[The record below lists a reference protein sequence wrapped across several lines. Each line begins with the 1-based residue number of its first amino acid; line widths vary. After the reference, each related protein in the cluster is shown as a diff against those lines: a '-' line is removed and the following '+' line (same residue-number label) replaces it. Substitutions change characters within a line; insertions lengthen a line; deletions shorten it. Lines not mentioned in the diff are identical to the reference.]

1 MIFCEFGHVA
11 AFHTYMRHKFG
22 ILQLDGMICTLDYK
36 EIMMKVKDTTKASK
50 SVTKVKHS
58 LRLLIYA
65 ETFCGGQETVAD
77 FNCINQEMRSL
88 TRFAEVAGYS
98 FSRSRANSASATDIS
113 GHL

>member
-50 SVTKVKHS
+50 SVTKVKVNCKF
-58 LRLLIYA
+58 LMCLIVVSVKLSNFRVSSIFVRY
-65 ETFCGGQETVAD
+65 ENDLKYKCIVTVGQTH
-77 FNCINQEMRSL
+77 F
-88 TRFAEVAGYS
+88 
-98 FSRSRANSASATDIS
+98 
-113 GHL
+113 